1 MSYSWVIFEDML
13 YTKVIPVLDRFVAE
27 RYIIIAYQVADLVQY
42 CNSQYFFKLSTEII
56 NITIVEFFSGWIGN
70 LTFTL

>member
-13 YTKVIPVLDRFVAE
+13 YTKAIPVLDRFVAE

-42 CNSQYFFKLSTEII
+42 CNSQYFSNFPLKL
-56 NITIVEFFSGWIGN
+56 
-70 LTFTL
+70 